1 MATMNKNKGRTFYMI
16 CRFVLGGIFK
26 LYYNPK
32 VFGKENIPKKGS
44 IILTGNHKH
53 VMDQCSIIFSTRRMT
68 HWMAKKEYFDNKK
81 VAWFFKA
88 SGCISV
94 NRSIHDE
101 EAKEKALSI
110 LNQGGAF
117 GIFCEGTR
125 NEITC
130 KEAKIDEVYEIVK
143 DEYTRDELISK
154 LKGKGYKFTQVE
166 ALIDL
171 NKKKVISKKELK
183 EYVLDPDNSLIKLL
197 EEKKIKQEGYDKSLL
212 MPLKFGAVSMASK
225 TDSYIIP
232 FGTSGD
238 YKFRSKNLTI
248 VIGKPFKVGKMSLE
262 EANERL
268 AKEIIA
274 LIKKGPKLREKKK

>member
-1 MATMNKNKGRTFYMI
+1 MVTMNKNKGRTFYMI
-16 CRFVLGGIFK
+16 CRFILGNIFK
-26 LYYNPK
+26 IYYHPK
-32 VFGKENIPKKGS
+32 IIGKENIPKNGS

-53 VMDQCSIIFSTRRMT
+53 VMDQCSVIVSTKRMT
-68 HWMAKKEYFDNKK
+68 HWMAKDEYFKNKK
-81 VAWFFKA
+81 VAWFFKW
-88 SGCISV
+88 SGCIAV

-110 LNQGGAF
+110 LKQGGVF

-130 KEAKIDEVYEIVK
+130 KEDKIDEVYEIVK
-143 DEYTRDELISK
+143 DEYTRDELISL

-183 EYVLDPDNSLIKLL
+183 EYVLDPDNSLLKLL
-197 EEKKIKQEGYDKSLL
+197 KEKKIKQEDYDKSLL
-212 MPLKFGAVSMASK
+212 IPLKFGAVSMASK

-248 VIGKPFKVGKMSLE
+248 VIGKPFKH
-262 EANERL
+262 A
-268 AKEIIA
+268 A
-274 LIKKGPKLREKKK
+274 